1 MTDTTH
7 HHDTGTDDA
16 RDADGLEADAEA
28 DPATDATASPPA
40 ADPPGAHARDRR
52 PLTRGARIGTA
63 IAALVVAVYVATTI
77 LMVVPQT
84 STTRALTAPARPY
97 FGQQWNVFAPSIQ
110 KTNRYLQMQ
119 AQWRDGSG
127 ALVKSEWVDITDA
140 EYESG
145 DGHVQASRANKQ
157 SANLL
162 KTYSARY
169 LALSEEQR
177 AVARDTFIRR
187 TDDGF
192 AAKTPTSLVQQ
203 LTGLTEGTSGR
214 VVSFLRYDYVLKEFA
229 TYWGTAYFG
238 RDVER
243 VRWRIVT
250 TRPNDFE
257 HRLDQERQFA
267 PSVRTFGWRHVD
279 DVIDPRALG
288 AYQAVVERYAR

>member
-7 HHDTGTDDA
+7 QHDTGIDDDA
-16 RDADGLEADAEA
+16 DRDDRDGLDADAETSA
-28 DPATDATASPPA
+28 AAPP
-40 ADPPGAHARDRR
+40 ADPPGAHAGERR

-63 IAALVVAVYVATTI
+63 VAALVVAVYVATTI
-77 LMVVPQT
+77 LMVIPQT

-110 KTNRYLQMQ
+110 KTNRYLEMQ
-119 AQWRDGSG
+119 AQWRDDSG
-127 ALVKSEWVDITDA
+127 DLVKSDWVNITDA

-145 DGHVQASRANKQ
+145 DGDIQASRANKQ

-162 KTYSARY
+162 KTYSSRY

-177 AVARDTFIRR
+177 TVARDTFIRR

-192 AAKTPTSLVQQ
+192 AAKTPATLVQQ
-203 LTGLTEGTSGR
+203 LTGLTEGTDGR
-214 VVSFLRYDYVLKEFA
+214 VISFLRYDYVMKEFA

-257 HRLDQERQFA
+257 HRLDEERQFS
-267 PSVRTFGWRHVD
+267 PSVRTFGWRQVD
-279 DVIDPRALG
+279 DVIDPQALS